1 MKAGRSEGPKNQ
13 ETDQLEELWKAERE
27 VSRNSL
33 GASQEHTSKTAQ
45 EEESKVVDLLEEAY
59 RGEASPYR
67 TRYSAEVL
75 NEMTMD
81 EVLLASSSWQ
91 DAVG

>member
-1 MKAGRSEGPKNQ
+1 M
-13 ETDQLEELWKAERE
+13 
-27 VSRNSL
+27 
-33 GASQEHTSKTAQ
+33 
-45 EEESKVVDLLEEAY
+45 DLLEEAY

-67 TRYSAEVL
+67 TRYRAEVL